1 MTANAV
7 IPRGQLP
14 MRDIVLANP
23 SVHLSLRH
31 PSHSATVYKR
41 CTYPQILST
50 VWYAI
55 TKLQGEL
62 RQGGIKYTGVGKFAI
77 FDRSRRLSRKRYE
90 IGPWLLCRKS
100 QVADRSVSVPMTL
113 SDFEKGAR
121 GVIFFWGISV
131 NTLV

>member
-1 MTANAV
+1 MH
-7 IPRGQLP
+7 IPSNSFHRLV
-14 MRDIVLANP
+14 RHYIVYE
-23 SVHLSLRH
+23 R
-31 PSHSATVYKR
+31 
-41 CTYPQILST
+41 
-50 VWYAI
+50 YAI